1 MAEEAIDG
9 GTLGDGADD
18 HLNQKRPN
26 LEDIDDENV
35 LHSMVKYLNACT
47 VPLAT
52 TRVGG
57 ESRPCFV
64 YKVLVISPSRA
75 SRGYLAWLC
84 ARTKI

>member
-1 MAEEAIDG
+1 MAEEAING

-52 TRVGG
+52 TRVG
-57 ESRPCFV
+57 E
-64 YKVLVISPSRA
+64 KVGHVLYTNYWL
-75 SRGYLAWLC
+75 YLPVGQVEA
-84 ARTKI
+84 I